1 MGVSFK
7 VAKIGTRFRPKPVQS
22 SEAAALEDNSNGNSS
37 FGADSTSIANHKPQ
51 ADVTEAG
58 EDAAGIS
65 GSSSCSGGQLTS
77 PGCSFDVH
85 VFTKAIESGRLP
97 GDILDDIPS
106 KYFEGVLVCEVR
118 DFRKCGTEAGSGI
131 SMLERSPIITKV
143 HLRMSLENVVKDI
156 PLISDDSWT
165 YSDLMEVES
174 RIVKVLQP
182 RLCLDPTPMLDR
194 LSNDPVP
201 TKIDL
206 GLSSARKRRLRQI
219 PGVTVASNNQAH
231 GKKICIDRVSE
242 SENGRAGDFITLS
255 GDTPTQNVF
264 ENMNGHSVP
273 NNILPL
279 RPRNLPE
286 ASTSSLPSLPL
297 KYHVGNGHPK
307 PMQDRVSVSSVS
319 TSGVSPGGRDAVISC
334 TDTMSSTVSSL
345 HGKRENLDASLSP
358 LSKRARQTSLDV
370 DPNQQQQFGS
380 QLENLP
386 GADMPWNNQLLHP
399 QSDPRGASYASV
411 ERQKYTQK
419 VLEGAPNQDTSL
431 SSPYL
436 EQQAPRYG
444 VKQERI
450 ETENDRNRSDL
461 HPLDNESNLLDPQ
474 QSRVQQRLH
483 QHPILRQNF
492 PSQMQWHNLG
502 QLMDRDRKEEHLQKR
517 KPVQSPRVSASLGPS
532 PAVSSKSGEFSS
544 GSFGP
549 QFNTVA
555 MSTAFG
561 SSQKEKATTISSAV
575 AGGAPSVA
583 SSPGDSIPRQ
593 QPATTAAKRRSNS
606 LPKTPSTSGV
616 GSPASVGN
624 MSVPLSASSPP
635 VGSPCLADQAI
646 LERFSKIEMVT
657 MRHGLNVKKNKVD
670 DYPVHRAMGYSTELL
685 SSHLSSASSSE
696 DFKDSSCRWPLSKS
710 LVGGSMNVRK
720 IRVMDFVHGERR
732 LQGNMVTFI
741 PKVRRRLI
749 MSEKQNDGTV
759 AMRYGE
765 PDDSDPLASEDYL
778 PTLPTTH
785 YADLLAAQFTALV
798 CSFLLLW
805 KKKKKNPLAKYCDA
819 CLSLLS

>member
-1 MGVSFK
+1 
-7 VAKIGTRFRPKPVQS
+7 
-22 SEAAALEDNSNGNSS
+22 
-37 FGADSTSIANHKPQ
+37 
-51 ADVTEAG
+51 
-58 EDAAGIS
+58 
-65 GSSSCSGGQLTS
+65 
-77 PGCSFDVH
+77 
-85 VFTKAIESGRLP
+85 
-97 GDILDDIPS
+97 
-106 KYFEGVLVCEVR
+106 
-118 DFRKCGTEAGSGI
+118 
-131 SMLERSPIITKV
+131 
-143 HLRMSLENVVKDI
+143 
-156 PLISDDSWT
+156 
-165 YSDLMEVES
+165 
-174 RIVKVLQP
+174 
-182 RLCLDPTPMLDR
+182 
-194 LSNDPVP
+194 
-201 TKIDL
+201 
-206 GLSSARKRRLRQI
+206 
-219 PGVTVASNNQAH
+219 
-231 GKKICIDRVSE
+231 
-242 SENGRAGDFITLS
+242 
-255 GDTPTQNVF
+255 
-264 ENMNGHSVP
+264 
-273 NNILPL
+273 
-279 RPRNLPE
+279 
-286 ASTSSLPSLPL
+286 
-297 KYHVGNGHPK
+297 
-307 PMQDRVSVSSVS
+307 
-319 TSGVSPGGRDAVISC
+319 
-334 TDTMSSTVSSL
+334 
-345 HGKRENLDASLSP
+345 
-358 LSKRARQTSLDV
+358 
-370 DPNQQQQFGS
+370 
-380 QLENLP
+380 
-386 GADMPWNNQLLHP
+386 
-399 QSDPRGASYASV
+399 
-411 ERQKYTQK
+411 
-419 VLEGAPNQDTSL
+419 
-431 SSPYL
+431 
-436 EQQAPRYG
+436 
-444 VKQERI
+444 
-450 ETENDRNRSDL
+450 
-461 HPLDNESNLLDPQ
+461 
-474 QSRVQQRLH
+474 
-483 QHPILRQNF
+483 
-492 PSQMQWHNLG
+492 
-502 QLMDRDRKEEHLQKR
+502 MDREQHLQKR

-670 DYPVHRAMGYSTELL
+670 DYPVHRATGYSTELL

-785 YADLLAAQFTALV
+785 YADSLAAQFTALMTREGYQYDDHV
-798 CSFLLLW
+798 QPKPAASFSSSQPNVSGVAVEIQQHPNNVPRQPSGAVATPVTSG
-805 KKKKKNPLAKYCDA
+805 NPFMNQTQNHLPGTRVLPHGNNQGLQMSQGLMPGAAVPPNLAQQLDSQGSLQQQQQQQQNQMPQIQQHA
-819 CLSLLS
+819 QLQRPSMMLPGNSLSHLNAIGQNSNVQLGTAMGLGNMGNNMVGLSGIGNIMGLGSVRGIGGAGMSSPMGPMSGMGNMGQNPMSLSQASNFSNVINQHFRSGNINPAQVAAMAKLRMVQNRTGILGGPQSGIAGMSGAGHMHPGSAALPPMSTASAGAPPASPQLSSQTLGSVGSMTSSPMELQGVNKSNSVGNV